1 MRIVLGVSLFGD
13 TQRHQLAKES
23 LVRLSEKFDI
33 ELVNLQIPGEK
44 LIEDEK
50 FTTKLLDYSSKEVCK
65 DGKILPMTRNIFDV
79 LASYEADVFI
89 FTNDDII
96 VSPTFIEHIL
106 STDFDTYSASRMSI
120 KKLDALTDTIEM
132 DDHYQVAGF
141 DVFAIKTSWWNQ
153 NKHRFPD
160 YILGYPC
167 WDVHYATLCM
177 KHSNG
182 YLANKWP
189 PPCFHIRHE
198 IVSDEQTPAWEY
210 NQNLYWRGFTAD
222 AELWH
227 RYLFNVL
234 QKRPNNYHDVW
245 SNESALEKIYFNEN
259 TN

>member
-106 STDFDTYSASRMSI
+106 SADFDTYSASRMSI

-153 NKHRFPD
+153 NKHIFPD

-189 PPCFHIRHE
+189 PPCFHISHP
-198 IVSDEQTPAWEY
+198 IAWSEDSPQRRY
-210 NQNLYWRGFTAD
+210 NENIYHHDNPLDSNT
-222 AELWH
+222 WH
-227 RYLFNVL
+227 RFLYGVL
-234 QKRPNNYHDVW
+234 LKRPNNYCNVF
-245 SNESALEKIYFNEN
+245 SNEEELEQFYFKHY
-259 TN
+259 